1 MEKSPVVLLSIR
13 PCYADLIFNG
23 EKTAELRKRIGH
35 DMQNRDVLVYVTSP
49 VRQVRGGFHVGDIQ
63 QGTPKE
69 VWHSVSAEAG
79 IDKQEFDAYYSGS
92 KTAYALKITSVW
104 QYEKPWGLSDL
115 RAKLEKFVVPRSW
128 RYLKPP
134 EQRIL
139 KRGLGT
145 ASVRSID

>member
-1 MEKSPVVLLSIR
+1 MRKAPTVLLSIK

-23 EKTAELRKRIGH
+23 EKKAELRKRIGQ

-49 VRQVRGGFHVGDIQ
+49 VRQVRGGFRVGDIQ

-92 KTAYALKITSVW
+92 ETAYALKITSVW
-104 QYEKPWGLSDL
+104 QYDEPWGLSAL
-115 RAKLEKFVVPRSW
+115 RAELENFVVPRSW
-128 RYLKPP
+128 RYLKPS

-139 KRGLGT
+139 KRGLAAT
-145 ASVRSID
+145 SVRSID